1 MDTSAIPAARLEALR
16 QCSQSDGGAK
26 LRDILRG
33 ADIIRQVT
41 GVDSHA
47 VLVTL
52 GSGLREVSLD
62 QDAWTA
68 RGWRLRARLPLS
80 DLPGVPVPT
89 AEGHGGEILSFT
101 VPAAVVFRGED
112 GVSARGE
119 DRVSARGE
127 DGVSARGEGAFV
139 GEVPVLVATGRS
151 HLYEGLAPTQIVQLS
166 RIAAAAGV
174 EFALLTNAGGCLYR
188 PGGENTSSG
197 VCIPDTARAGATAKE
212 DRWQLGDL
220 MVIDDHVNLSG
231 ASPFTGPVFVD
242 IWQIWDRELSAVLSG
257 IAPRRGV
264 YAMLRGPE
272 FQTAAETRALAGLGI
287 DMVGMSTVLE
297 AIALHQLGVRVCGLS
312 VTSDFSFSS
321 APTTHQAVLK
331 AVRGAFPQIRCAVE
345 ALAGLWTQGYS
356 KHCA

>member
-119 DRVSARGE
+119 
-127 DGVSARGEGAFV
+127 GAFV

-188 PGGENTSSG
+188 PGGENTASG

-345 ALAGLWTQGYS
+345 VLAGLWTQGYS
-356 KHCA
+356 KHRA

>member
-26 LRDILRG
+26 LRDIIRG

-47 VLVTL
+47 FLVTL

-119 DRVSARGE
+119 
-127 DGVSARGEGAFV
+127 GAFV

-188 PGGENTSSG
+188 PGGKNTASG

-242 IWQIWDRELSAVLSG
+242 IWQVWDRELSAVLSG

-356 KHCA
+356 KHRA

>member
-119 DRVSARGE
+119 
-127 DGVSARGEGAFV
+127 GAFV

-188 PGGENTSSG
+188 PGGENTVSG

-331 AVRGAFPQIRCAVE
+331 AVRDAFPQIRCAVE
-345 ALAGLWTQGYS
+345 ALAGLWT
-356 KHCA
+356 

>member
-62 QDAWTA
+62 QDTWTA

-101 VPAAVVFRGED
+101 VPAAVVF
-112 GVSARGE
+112 
-119 DRVSARGE
+119 RGE

-188 PGGENTSSG
+188 PGGENTASG

-264 YAMLRGPE
+264 YALLRGPE

-356 KHCA
+356 KHRA

>member
-112 GVSARGE
+112 GVSARGQ
-119 DRVSARGE
+119 
-127 DGVSARGEGAFV
+127 GAFV

-188 PGGENTSSG
+188 PGGENTVCG

-220 MVIDDHVNLSG
+220 MVIDNHVNLSG

-242 IWQIWDRELSAVLSG
+242 IWQIWDRELSAILSG

-264 YAMLRGPE
+264 YALLRGPE

-331 AVRGAFPQIRCAVE
+331 AVRDAFPQIRCAVE

-356 KHCA
+356 KHRA

>member
-119 DRVSARGE
+119 
-127 DGVSARGEGAFV
+127 GAFV

-188 PGGENTSSG
+188 PGGENTVSG

-242 IWQIWDRELSAVLSG
+242 IWQVWDRELSAVLSG

-264 YAMLRGPE
+264 YALLRGPE

-356 KHCA
+356 KHRA

>member
-16 QCSQSDGGAK
+16 QCSQSDDGAK
-26 LRDILRG
+26 LGDILRG

-68 RGWRLRARLPLS
+68 RGWRLRARLALS

-101 VPAAVVFRGED
+101 VPAAVVF
-112 GVSARGE
+112 
-119 DRVSARGE
+119 RGE

-188 PGGENTSSG
+188 PGGENTVSG

-297 AIALHQLGVRVCGLS
+297 AMALHQLGVRVCGLS

-331 AVRGAFPQIRCAVE
+331 AVRDAFPQIRCAVE

-356 KHCA
+356 KHRA

>member
-119 DRVSARGE
+119 
-127 DGVSARGEGAFV
+127 GAFV

-188 PGGENTSSG
+188 PGGENTVSG

-356 KHCA
+356 KHRA

>member
-119 DRVSARGE
+119 
-127 DGVSARGEGAFV
+127 GAFV

-188 PGGENTSSG
+188 PGGENTASG

-331 AVRGAFPQIRCAVE
+331 AVRDAFPQIRCAVE
-345 ALAGLWTQGYS
+345 VLAGLWTQGYS
-356 KHCA
+356 KHRA

>member
-119 DRVSARGE
+119 
-127 DGVSARGEGAFV
+127 GAFV

-231 ASPFTGPVFVD
+231 ASPFTGPIFVD

-345 ALAGLWTQGYS
+345 VLAGLWTQGYS
-356 KHCA
+356 KHRA

>member
-68 RGWRLRARLPLS
+68 RGWRLRARLPQS

-101 VPAAVVFRGED
+101 VPAAVVF
-112 GVSARGE
+112 
-119 DRVSARGE
+119 RGE

-188 PGGENTSSG
+188 PGGENTACG

-212 DRWQLGDL
+212 DKWQLGDL

-242 IWQIWDRELSAVLSG
+242 IWQSCDRELSAVLSG

-264 YAMLRGPE
+264 YALLRGPE

-356 KHCA
+356 KHRA

>member
-112 GVSARGE
+112 GVSARGQ
-119 DRVSARGE
+119 
-127 DGVSARGEGAFV
+127 GAFV

-188 PGGENTSSG
+188 PGGENTASG

-356 KHCA
+356 KHRA

>member
-119 DRVSARGE
+119 
-127 DGVSARGEGAFV
+127 GAFV

-188 PGGENTSSG
+188 PGGENTVSG

-331 AVRGAFPQIRCAVE
+331 AVRDAFPQIRCAVE
-345 ALAGLWTQGYS
+345 VLAGLWTQGYS
-356 KHCA
+356 KHRA

>member
-47 VLVTL
+47 FLVTL

-119 DRVSARGE
+119 
-127 DGVSARGEGAFV
+127 GAFV

-188 PGGENTSSG
+188 PGGENTASG

-287 DMVGMSTVLE
+287 NMVGMSTVLE

-356 KHCA
+356 KHRA

>member
-68 RGWRLRARLPLS
+68 RGWRLRARLALS

-101 VPAAVVFRGED
+101 VPAAVVF
-112 GVSARGE
+112 
-119 DRVSARGE
+119 RGE

-188 PGGENTSSG
+188 PGGENTVSG

-264 YAMLRGPE
+264 YALLRGPE

-345 ALAGLWTQGYS
+345 VLAGLWTQGYS
-356 KHCA
+356 KHRA

>member
-119 DRVSARGE
+119 
-127 DGVSARGEGAFV
+127 GAFV

-188 PGGENTSSG
+188 PGGENTASG

-242 IWQIWDRELSAVLSG
+242 IWQVWDRELSAVLSG

-264 YAMLRGPE
+264 YALLRGPE

>member
-119 DRVSARGE
+119 
-127 DGVSARGEGAFV
+127 GAFV

-188 PGGENTSSG
+188 PGGENTASG

-264 YAMLRGPE
+264 YALLRGPE

-356 KHCA
+356 KHRA

>member
-119 DRVSARGE
+119 
-127 DGVSARGEGAFV
+127 GAFV

-188 PGGENTSSG
+188 PGGENTASG

-297 AIALHQLGVRVCGLS
+297 AMALHQLGVRVCGLS

-331 AVRGAFPQIRCAVE
+331 AVRDAFPQIRCAVE

-356 KHCA
+356 KHRA

>member
-119 DRVSARGE
+119 
-127 DGVSARGEGAFV
+127 GAFV

-188 PGGENTSSG
+188 PGGENTASG

-212 DRWQLGDL
+212 DRWQFADL

-345 ALAGLWTQGYS
+345 VLAGLWTQGYS
-356 KHCA
+356 KHRA

>member
-119 DRVSARGE
+119 
-127 DGVSARGEGAFV
+127 GAFV

-188 PGGENTSSG
+188 PGGENTASG

-242 IWQIWDRELSAVLSG
+242 IWQVWDRELSAVLSG

-264 YAMLRGPE
+264 YALLRGPE

-356 KHCA
+356 KHRA

>member
-119 DRVSARGE
+119 
-127 DGVSARGEGAFV
+127 GAFV

-188 PGGENTSSG
+188 PGGENTVSG

-264 YAMLRGPE
+264 YALLRGPE

-345 ALAGLWTQGYS
+345 VLAGLWTQGYS
-356 KHCA
+356 KHRA

>member
-119 DRVSARGE
+119 
-127 DGVSARGEGAFV
+127 GAFV

-188 PGGENTSSG
+188 PGGENTACG

-264 YAMLRGPE
+264 YALLRGPE

-356 KHCA
+356 KHRA

>member
-119 DRVSARGE
+119 
-127 DGVSARGEGAFV
+127 GAFV

-188 PGGENTSSG
+188 PGGENTACG

-242 IWQIWDRELSAVLSG
+242 IWQIWDRELSAILSG

-264 YAMLRGPE
+264 YALLRGPE

-331 AVRGAFPQIRCAVE
+331 AVRDTFPQIRCAVE

-356 KHCA
+356 KHRA

>member
-101 VPAAVVFRGED
+101 VPAAVVFRGE
-112 GVSARGE
+112 
-119 DRVSARGE
+119 
-127 DGVSARGEGAFV
+127 GAFV

-188 PGGENTSSG
+188 PGGENTASG

-264 YAMLRGPE
+264 YALLRGPE

-356 KHCA
+356 KHRA

>member
-119 DRVSARGE
+119 
-127 DGVSARGEGAFV
+127 GAFV

-188 PGGENTSSG
+188 PGGENTASG

-264 YAMLRGPE
+264 YALLRGPE

-287 DMVGMSTVLE
+287 DMVGMRTVLE

-356 KHCA
+356 KHRA

>member
-26 LRDILRG
+26 LRNILRG

-89 AEGHGGEILSFT
+89 AEGHGEEILSFT
-101 VPAAVVFRGED
+101 VPAAVVF
-112 GVSARGE
+112 
-119 DRVSARGE
+119 RGE

-188 PGGENTSSG
+188 PGGENTACG

-331 AVRGAFPQIRCAVE
+331 AVRDAFPQIRCAVE
-345 ALAGLWTQGYS
+345 VLAGLWTQGYS
-356 KHCA
+356 KHRA

>member
-80 DLPGVPVPT
+80 YLPGVPVPT
-89 AEGHGGEILSFT
+89 AEGHGGEMLSFT
-101 VPAAVVFRGED
+101 VPAAVVF
-112 GVSARGE
+112 
-119 DRVSARGE
+119 RGE

-188 PGGENTSSG
+188 PGGENTASG

-345 ALAGLWTQGYS
+345 ALAGLWAQGYS

>member
-68 RGWRLRARLPLS
+68 RGWRLWARLPLS

-89 AEGHGGEILSFT
+89 AEGHGGEMLSFT
-101 VPAAVVFRGED
+101 VPAAVVF
-112 GVSARGE
+112 
-119 DRVSARGE
+119 RGE

-188 PGGENTSSG
+188 PGGENTASG

-242 IWQIWDRELSAVLSG
+242 IWQVWDRELSAVLSG

-264 YAMLRGPE
+264 YALLRGPE

-356 KHCA
+356 KHRA

>member
-119 DRVSARGE
+119 
-127 DGVSARGEGAFV
+127 GAFV

-188 PGGENTSSG
+188 PGGENTACG

-242 IWQIWDRELSAVLSG
+242 IWQIWDRELSAILSG

-356 KHCA
+356 KPRA

>member
-68 RGWRLRARLPLS
+68 RGWRLRARLALS

-101 VPAAVVFRGED
+101 VPAAVVF
-112 GVSARGE
+112 
-119 DRVSARGE
+119 RGE

-188 PGGENTSSG
+188 PGGENTVSG

-264 YAMLRGPE
+264 YALLRGPE

>member
-68 RGWRLRARLPLS
+68 RGWRLRARLALS

-119 DRVSARGE
+119 
-127 DGVSARGEGAFV
+127 GAFV

-151 HLYEGLAPTQIVQLS
+151 HLYEGLAPAQIVQLS

-188 PGGENTSSG
+188 PGGENTASG

-356 KHCA
+356 KHRA

>member
-68 RGWRLRARLPLS
+68 RGWRLRARLALS

-101 VPAAVVFRGED
+101 VPAAVVF
-112 GVSARGE
+112 
-119 DRVSARGE
+119 RGE

-188 PGGENTSSG
+188 PGGENTASG

-264 YAMLRGPE
+264 YALLRGPE

-356 KHCA
+356 KHRA

>member
-119 DRVSARGE
+119 
-127 DGVSARGEGAFV
+127 GAFV

-188 PGGENTSSG
+188 PGGENTASG

-356 KHCA
+356 KHRA

>member
-119 DRVSARGE
+119 
-127 DGVSARGEGAFV
+127 GAFV

-188 PGGENTSSG
+188 PGGENTASG
-197 VCIPDTARAGATAKE
+197 VCIPDTARSGATAKE

-242 IWQIWDRELSAVLSG
+242 IWQVWDRELSAVLSG

-264 YAMLRGPE
+264 YALLRGPE

-331 AVRGAFPQIRCAVE
+331 AVRDAFPQIRCAVE

-356 KHCA
+356 KHRA

>member
-47 VLVTL
+47 FLVTL

-119 DRVSARGE
+119 
-127 DGVSARGEGAFV
+127 GAFV

-188 PGGENTSSG
+188 PGGENTASG

-264 YAMLRGPE
+264 YALLRGPE

-356 KHCA
+356 KHRA

>member
-1 MDTSAIPAARLEALR
+1 M
-16 QCSQSDGGAK
+16 
-26 LRDILRG
+26 
-33 ADIIRQVT
+33 
-41 GVDSHA
+41 
-47 VLVTL
+47 
-52 GSGLREVSLD
+52 
-62 QDAWTA
+62 
-68 RGWRLRARLPLS
+68 
-80 DLPGVPVPT
+80 
-89 AEGHGGEILSFT
+89 
-101 VPAAVVFRGED
+101 VF
-112 GVSARGE
+112 
-119 DRVSARGE
+119 RGE

-188 PGGENTSSG
+188 PGGENTASG
-197 VCIPDTARAGATAKE
+197 VCIPDTARAGTTAKE

-242 IWQIWDRELSAVLSG
+242 IWQVWDRELSAVLSG

-264 YAMLRGPE
+264 YALLRGPE

>member
-119 DRVSARGE
+119 
-127 DGVSARGEGAFV
+127 GAFV

-188 PGGENTSSG
+188 PGGENTACG

-242 IWQIWDRELSAVLSG
+242 IWQIWDRELSAILSG

-264 YAMLRGPE
+264 YALLRGPE

-331 AVRGAFPQIRCAVE
+331 AVRDAFPQIRCAVE

-356 KHCA
+356 KHRA

>member
-47 VLVTL
+47 FLVTL

-68 RGWRLRARLPLS
+68 RGWRLRARLALS

-101 VPAAVVFRGED
+101 VPAAVVF
-112 GVSARGE
+112 
-119 DRVSARGE
+119 RGE

-188 PGGENTSSG
+188 PGGENTVSG

-264 YAMLRGPE
+264 YALLRGPE

-356 KHCA
+356 KHRA

>member
-89 AEGHGGEILSFT
+89 AEGHGREILSFT
-101 VPAAVVFRGED
+101 VPAAVVF
-112 GVSARGE
+112 
-119 DRVSARGE
+119 RGE

-188 PGGENTSSG
+188 PGGENTASG

-264 YAMLRGPE
+264 YALLRGPE

-331 AVRGAFPQIRCAVE
+331 AVRDAFPQIRCAVE
-345 ALAGLWTQGYS
+345 VLAGLWTQGYS